1 LRTTR
6 FFHLPLYG
14 LSALLFAAAWWA
26 YSTRVDVAVHARGV
40 VRPDGETVKLSSE
53 VSGRILQVRVHEGDD
68 VRVGDLLL
76 QFDDRELRL
85 RERALLQQIHQTEER
100 LQDLEYRLESA
111 AHADETAAEVDT
123 AEEAATVRSL
133 LLNLDAARDRYRRSE
148 QLFDEG
154 LISRQ
159 SLDEARLAL
168 DRAESERDRPS
179 LLELKRVQGQNRL
192 NDLGAERIPLRSTVE
207 AAYHDLEQCRIE
219 ITRRSIVSP
228 VEGRI
233 TAMPKFKPG
242 EFLSTGSLVASI
254 APATQSPAVEAWVPS
269 ADRTFVKTGQAV
281 RMQVESVANLGHQ
294 AFDGTVASIAPDA
307 VFNQSGAGAYQVLVR
322 PAPSSTDLQLGMALQ
337 VHFITRQERLL
348 WLLVQRLRR
357 EFEDDSL

>member
-1 LRTTR
+1 LRTTS
-6 FFHLPLYG
+6 FFHLPLYA
-14 LSALLFAAAWWA
+14 LSALLFAAALWA

-53 VSGRILQVRVHEGDD
+53 AAGRILQVGVHEGDD
-68 VRVGDLLL
+68 VRSGDLLL
-76 QFDDRELRL
+76 QLDDRELRL

-100 LQDLEYRLESA
+100 LEDLEYRLEA
-111 AHADETAAEVDT
+111 VAQADETAAEVDSADET
-123 AEEAATVRSL
+123 ATVRSI
-133 LLNLDAARDRYRRSE
+133 LLNLDAARERYRRSE

-159 SLDEARLAL
+159 SLDEARWAL

-179 LLELKRVQGQNRL
+179 MLELKRVQARNRL
-192 NDLGAERIPLRSTVE
+192 NDLGAERIPLRSAVE

-233 TAMPKFKPG
+233 TSMPKFKPG
-242 EFLSTGSLVASI
+242 EFLNAGSIVASI
-254 APATQSPAVEAWVPS
+254 APTTQSPVVEAWVPS
-269 ADRTFVKTGQAV
+269 ADRPFVKTGQAV
-281 RMQVESVANLGHQ
+281 RMQIESVASVVHQ

-307 VFNQSGAGAYQVLVR
+307 VFNQSGIGAYQVLVH
-322 PAPSSTDLQLGMALQ
+322 PAPLSTNMQLGMALQ

-357 EFEDDSL
+357 EFEDDSF